1 MRKHLFLLTL
11 SAILLLSVTWVL
23 AGPPIKMSAPDENKK
38 SEKGQPRLV
47 VPHME
52 YVFDPVFE
60 GDQIKHDFAIE
71 NHGTAPLVIKNVR
84 PG

>member
-1 MRKHLFLLTL
+1 MQKRLFLLTV
-11 SAILLLSVTWVL
+11 SAIVLLCATWAL
-23 AGPPIKMSAPDENKK
+23 AGPPVKMSAPDENKK
-38 SEKGQPRLV
+38 SEKEQPRLV

-60 GDQIKHDFAIE
+60 GVQIKHDFVIE
-71 NHGTAPLVIKNVR
+71 NRGTAPLVIKSVR